1 MTKEEIYERMTVQ
14 FVIPDPV
21 IPCEF
26 DDGRPCAELYEKACA
41 ARERVA
47 ERTGLDFEDADL
59 LAIVENTE
67 EIGKVLALKMYG
79 YGARFSANAD
89 QG

>member
-1 MTKEEIYERMTVQ
+1 MK
-14 FVIPDPV
+14 
-21 IPCEF
+21 
-26 DDGRPCAELYEKACA
+26 KACA

-79 YGARFSANAD
+79 YGARFGANAD
-89 QG
+89 QE